1 MEGVYILGKN
11 EKQKDLEYIQRE
23 KGRQSEMYK
32 IENQL
37 LKTGYEIIAGID
49 EAGRGPLAGPVLAA
63 AAVVPPELFIEG
75 LNDSKKL
82 SPKKREKIYQHM
94 LELKIPYGLGQASV
108 EEIDQINILNASR
121 LAMKRA
127 VKNLP
132 VMPDYLLI
140 DGNSWSGI
148 SIPHQGVV
156 GGDARSLSIAAASI
170 FAKVTRDRIMVK
182 LDKLFPGYGL
192 AKHKGYPTVE
202 HFAALAQLGPSNIH
216 RRSFNLHTQWNL
228 EFKEEESKETS

>member
-23 KGRQSEMYK
+23 KERQSEMYK

-37 LKTGYEIIAGID
+37 LKAGYEIIAGID

>member
-1 MEGVYILGKN
+1 MYILGKN

-23 KGRQSEMYK
+23 KERQSEMYK

-37 LKTGYEIIAGID
+37 LKAGYEIIAGID

>member
-1 MEGVYILGKN
+1 MYILGLK
-11 EKQKDLEYIQRE
+11 EKQKDLEYIERE
-23 KGRQSEMYK
+23 KERQSEMYRL
-32 IENQL
+32 ENQL
-37 LKTGYEIIAGID
+37 LTTGYQIIAGID

-63 AAVVPPELFIEG
+63 AAIVTPDLFIEG

-82 SPKKREKIYQHM
+82 SPTKREKIYQCM
-94 LELKIPYGLGQASV
+94 LDLKIPYGLGQATV
-108 EEIDQINILNASR
+108 EEIDRINILNASR

-132 VMPDYLLI
+132 VSPDYLLI
-140 DGNSWSGI
+140 DGYSWSGI

-182 LDKLFPGYGL
+182 LDKLFPGYGF
-192 AKHKGYPTVE
+192 AKHKGYPTAE
-202 HFAALAQLGPSNIH
+202 HFAALARLGPSQIH
-216 RRSFNLHTQWNL
+216 RRSFNLHTQLNL
-228 EFKEEESKETS
+228 ELNEKKSK